1 MLQEQYEKHNLE
13 MQPYHYYLSEYQN
26 MDPGDISRHLEVPF
40 DENTPLPR
48 RSFSRTIFR
57 RLMRRKMRPISEM
70 WCWTI

>member
-13 MQPYHYYLSEYQN
+13 MQPYHYYLEEYQN
-26 MDPGDISRHLEVPF
+26 MDPGNISRHLEVPF

-48 RSFSRTIFR
+48 RSFSQTIFR
-57 RLMRRKMRPISEM
+57 QLMRRKMRPISEM

>member
-48 RSFSRTIFR
+48 RSFFRIISR
-57 RLMRRKMRPISEM
+57 RLMRRRMQPISEM

>member
-13 MQPYHYYLSEYQN
+13 MQHYHYYLSEYQN

-48 RSFSRTIFR
+48 RSFSWTIFR
-57 RLMRRKMRPISEM
+57 QLMRRKMRPISEM